1 MQEKS
6 KNNRD
11 KIDKERYPNDKDRPN
26 SQAN

>member
-11 KIDKERYPNDKDRPN
+11 KIDKERYQNDKDRPN